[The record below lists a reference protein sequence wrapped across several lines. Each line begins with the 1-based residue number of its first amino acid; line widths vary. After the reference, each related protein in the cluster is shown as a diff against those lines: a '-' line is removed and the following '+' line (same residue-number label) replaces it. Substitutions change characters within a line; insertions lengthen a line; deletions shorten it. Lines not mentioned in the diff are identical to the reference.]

1 MGAGTFKLLFIALM
15 ASGLP
20 VAIAMAGAS
29 LVYVMVSGN
38 IPDYVVIHR
47 MIGGLDS
54 FPLLAVPFFIL
65 AGNLMNSA
73 GITNRIYNF
82 ALALVGWM
90 KGGLGHVNVVG
101 SVIFAGM
108 SGTAI
113 ADAAGLGTIEI
124 KAMRDHGYSME
135 FSVGVTAASA
145 TLGPI
150 IPPSLPFVIYALF
163 ANVSVGALFLAGI
176 LPGGVM
182 AILMMLTV
190 AYYAHKNKWGA
201 DVPFQWKEVLR
212 AFGELAIV
220 LGWPTAI
227 WLLVDPGFGV
237 ELPSRAT
244 VLAGLVLLFLADW
257 KFKFQAVLPIMTPV
271 LLIGGMTTG
280 VFTATEG
287 AIAACVWALFLGLVW
302 YRTMHWKKLIKVSMD
317 TIETTSAVLFIV
329 AAASIFG
336 WMLTATRATEMIAQ
350 WVLAVTSGPLT
361 FLLLAN
367 LLMLFVGCFLEP
379 TAAITILVPI
389 LLPIVR
395 QLGIDPVHFG
405 LVMVLNLMI
414 GLLHPPMGLVL
425 FVLARVSKLSVE
437 RTTMAILP
445 WLVPLL
451 VSLAI
456 VTYIPSISL
465 WLPNYFK

>member
-1 MGAGTFKLLFIALM
+1 MMGTGV
-15 ASGLP
+15 P
-20 VAIAMAGAS
+20 VAIAMAGSS
-29 LVYVMVSGN
+29 LIFVMATGTV
-38 IPDYVVIHR
+38 PDFVVIHR
-47 MIGGLDS
+47 MVNGIDS

-82 ALALVGWM
+82 ALALVGWLR
-90 KGGLGHVNVVG
+90 GGLGHVNVLG

-113 ADAAGLGTIEI
+113 GDAAGLGTIEI
-124 KAMRDHGYSME
+124 KAMKDHGYSAE
-135 FSVGVTAASA
+135 FAVGVTAASA

-150 IPPSLPFVIYALF
+150 IPPSLPFVIYAMF

-176 LPGGVM
+176 LPGAVM
-182 AILMMLTV
+182 ALLMMFTV
-190 AYYAHKNKWGA
+190 AYFAHRNKWGGDIRFEWA
-201 DVPFQWKEVLR
+201 RIIKALVE
-212 AFGELAIV
+212 
-220 LGWPTAI
+220 
-227 WLLVDPGFGV
+227 LLVVALFPV
-237 ELPSRAT
+237 VIW
-244 VLAGLVLLFLADW
+244 VLTTRAGLPHVPTVAATLAVLLLADR
-257 KFKFQAVLPIMTPV
+257 FFRFNAVLPIMTPV
-271 LLIGGMTTG
+271 LLIGGMTAG

-287 AIAACVWALFLGLVW
+287 AIAACVWSLFLGLVW
-302 YRTMHWKKLIKVSMD
+302 FRSLNWKMLIKVSMD
-317 TIETTSAVLFIV
+317 TIETTSIVLLIV

-336 WMLTATRATEMIAQ
+336 WMLTVTRTTEMIAT
-350 WVLAVTSGPLT
+350 WVLAFTTDPWM

-405 LVMVLNLMI
+405 LIMVLNLMI

-425 FVLARVSKLSVE
+425 FVLARVAKLSIE

-445 WLVPLL
+445 WLIPLL
-451 VSLAI
+451 VSLGL
-456 VTYIPSISL
+456 VTYLPSISL
-465 WLPNYFK
+465 WLPRQFL

>member
-1 MGAGTFKLLFIALM
+1 MTAAFKLVFLLFMGAGV
-15 ASGLP
+15 P
-20 VAIAMAGAS
+20 VAIAMAGAA
-29 LVYVMVSGN
+29 LLFVLASGN
-38 IPDYVVIHR
+38 PPPFVVIHR
-47 MIGGLDS
+47 MVGGIDS

-65 AGNLMNSA
+65 AGNLMNVG
-73 GITNRIYNF
+73 GITTRIYNF
-82 ALALVGWM
+82 SLALVGWL
-90 KGGLGHVNVVG
+90 KGGLAHVNIVG

-124 KAMRDHGYSME
+124 KAMKDHGYSTE
-135 FSVGVTAASA
+135 FAVGVTAASA

-150 IPPSLPFVIYALF
+150 IPPSLPFVIYAMF
-163 ANVSVGALFLAGI
+163 ANVSVGKLFLAGI
-176 LPGGVM
+176 LPGAVM
-182 AILMMLTV
+182 ALLMMLTV
-190 AYYAHKNKWGA
+190 AWFAHRNGWGR
-201 DVPFQWKEVLR
+201 DTKPELR
-212 AFGELAIV
+212 RIVKALAELAVVIAFPLV
-220 LGWPTAI
+220 LWGLAGT
-227 WLLVDPGFGV
+227 GV
-237 ELPSRAT
+237 NMQLAT
-244 VLAGLVLLFLADW
+244 VLALAALLVAD
-257 KFKFQAVLPIMTPV
+257 KVFRFDAVLPIMTPV

-280 VFTATEG
+280 LFTATEG

-302 YRTMHWKKLIKVSMD
+302 YRTLSLKTLVKSCMD
-317 TIETTSAVLFIV
+317 TVETSSTVLFIV

-336 WMLTATRATEMIAQ
+336 WMLTATRTTELIAQ
-350 WVLAVTSGPLT
+350 WVLTFATEPWQ

-389 LLPIVR
+389 LLPIV
-395 QLGIDPVHFG
+395 QHLGIDPVHFG

-425 FVLARVSKLSVE
+425 FVLARVAKLSVE

-451 VSLAI
+451 GSLVL
-456 VTYIPSISL
+456 VTFVPAISL
-465 WLPNYFK
+465 WLPRLLS

>member
-1 MGAGTFKLLFIALM
+1 MLKVIFLGLM
-15 ASGLP
+15 SSGIP

-29 LVYVMVSGN
+29 LLYILISGDL
-38 IPDYVVIHR
+38 PGFTVVHR
-47 MIGGLDS
+47 MIGGIDS

-65 AGNLMNSA
+65 AGNLMNNA
-73 GITNRIYNF
+73 GITNRIYNY
-82 ALALVGWM
+82 ALALVGWL
-90 KGGLGHVNVVG
+90 KGGLGHVNVLG

-124 KAMRDHGYSME
+124 KAMKDHGYATE
-135 FSVGVTAASA
+135 FAVGVTAASA

-150 IPPSLPFVIYALF
+150 IPPSLPFVIYAMM

-176 LPGGVM
+176 LPGVLM
-182 AILMMLTV
+182 AVLMMLTV
-190 AYYAHKNKWGA
+190 AYFAHKNGWGGDIKFAWSRFGRAMIETVVVIGWPLIVYYAVQWGA
-201 DVPFQWKEVLR
+201 PAQVTV
-212 AFGELAIV
+212 I
-220 LGWPTAI
+220 TA
-227 WLLVDPGFGV
+227 
-237 ELPSRAT
+237 
-244 VLAGLVLLFLADW
+244 LVLLFAADW
-257 KFKFQAVLPIMTPV
+257 KWKFQAVLPIMTPV

-280 VFTATEG
+280 LFTPTEG
-287 AIAACVWALFLGLVW
+287 AIAACVWAMALGLFW
-302 YRTMHWKKLIKVSMD
+302 YRTLSWRMFIKVCLD
-317 TIETTSAVLFIV
+317 TVETTATVMFIV

-336 WMLTATRATEMIAQ
+336 WMLTATGVTAAIAD
-350 WVLAVTSGPLT
+350 WVLAFTKQPWV

-395 QLGIDPVHFG
+395 TLGIDPVHFG

-414 GLLHPPMGLVL
+414 GLLHPPMGMVL
-425 FVLARVSKLSVE
+425 FVLARVAKLSVE
-437 RTTMAILP
+437 RTTAAILP

-451 VSLAI
+451 VSLLI
-456 VTYIPSISL
+456 LTYIPAISL
-465 WLPNYFK
+465 WLPKFVGV

>member
-1 MGAGTFKLLFIALM
+1 MLKIIFLILM
-15 ASGLP
+15 SGGIP

-29 LVYVMVSGN
+29 LIYL
-38 IPDYVVIHR
+38 IYQDTTPPFVVIHR
-47 MIGGLDS
+47 MVSGIDS

-65 AGNLMNSA
+65 AGNLMNNA
-73 GITNRIYNF
+73 GITNRIYNY
-82 ALALVGWM
+82 ALALVGWL

-124 KAMRDHGYSME
+124 KAMKDHGYSTE
-135 FSVGVTAASA
+135 FAVGVTAASA

-150 IPPSLPFVIYALF
+150 IPPSLPFVIYGMM

-176 LPGGVM
+176 LPGVLM
-182 AILMMLTV
+182 ALLMMVTV
-190 AYYAHKNKWGA
+190 AYFAHINGWGSDVKFEWPRVIKALIETAVVIAWPLSIWYLVTQLGFQPQWTVFAAIGVLFAA
-201 DVPFQWKEVLR
+201 DRF
-212 AFGELAIV
+212 F
-220 LGWPTAI
+220 
-227 WLLVDPGFGV
+227 D
-237 ELPSRAT
+237 
-244 VLAGLVLLFLADW
+244 
-257 KFKFQAVLPIMTPV
+257 FQAVLPIMTPV

-280 VFTATEG
+280 VFTPTEG
-287 AIAACVWALFLGLVW
+287 AIAACVWALILGLYW
-302 YRTMHWKKLIKVSMD
+302 YRTMTIKMFVKVCLE
-317 TIETTSAVLFIV
+317 TVETTATVLFIV

-336 WMLTATRATEMIAQ
+336 WMLTATGVTAAIGE
-350 WVLAVTSGPLT
+350 WVLGFTKEPWM

-389 LLPIVR
+389 LVPIC
-395 QLGIDPVHFG
+395 QKLGIDLVHFG

-414 GLLHPPMGLVL
+414 GLLHPPMGMVL
-425 FVLARVSKLSVE
+425 FVLARVAKLSVE

-451 VSLAI
+451 GSLVVI
-456 VTYIPSISL
+456 TYVPSLVL
-465 WLPNYFK
+465 WLPKLVY

>member
-1 MGAGTFKLLFIALM
+1 MGPGSFKLLFLGLM

-20 VAIAMAGAS
+20 VFIAMAGSS
-29 LVYVMVSGN
+29 LIYVMASGN
-38 IPDYVVIHR
+38 VPDFVVIHR
-47 MIGGLDS
+47 MVGGLDS

-73 GITNRIYNF
+73 GITHRIYAF

-101 SVIFAGM
+101 SMVFAGM

-113 ADAAGLGTIEI
+113 GDAAGLGTVEI
-124 KAMRDHGYSME
+124 KAMRDHGYSAE
-135 FSVGVTAASA
+135 FAVGVTAASA

-176 LPGGVM
+176 LPGLVM
-182 AILMMLTV
+182 ALLMMATV
-190 AYYAHKNKWGA
+190 AFFAHRNKWGG
-201 DVPFQWKEVLR
+201 DIPFERRRVTKALVEMLV
-212 AFGELAIV
+212 V
-220 LGWPTAI
+220 LGWPVAI
-227 WLLVDPGFGV
+227 WALVQMGTQPQ
-237 ELPSRAT
+237 LT
-244 VLAGLVLLFLADW
+244 VMGAIVAIFLADW
-257 KFKFQAVLPIMTPV
+257 KFRFEAVLPIMTPV
-271 LLIGGMTTG
+271 LLIGGMSAG

-287 AIAACVWALFLGLVW
+287 AIAACVWALFLGVVW
-302 YRTMHWKKLIKVSMD
+302 YRTMSVKRLVKVSMD
-317 TIETTSAVLFIV
+317 TIETTAAVLLIV

-336 WMLTATRATEMIAQ
+336 WMLTATRTTEMIAT
-350 WVLAVTSGPLT
+350 WVLSITTDPWT

-389 LLPIVR
+389 LLPIVHK
-395 QLGIDPVHFG
+395 LGIDPVHFG

-425 FVLARVSKLSVE
+425 FVLARVAKLSVE

-451 VSLAI
+451 VSLGI
-456 VTYIPSISL
+456 VTYVPAISL
-465 WLPNYFK
+465 WLPSQFR

>member
-1 MGAGTFKLLFIALM
+1 MLKIIFLLFM
-15 ASGLP
+15 SSGLP

-29 LVYVMVSGN
+29 LVYILISGN
-38 IPDYVVIHR
+38 LPPFVVIHR
-47 MIGGLDS
+47 MVSGIDS

-65 AGNLMNSA
+65 AGNLMNNA
-73 GITNRIYNF
+73 GITTRIYNF
-82 ALALVGWM
+82 ALALVGWL

-124 KAMRDHGYSME
+124 KAMKEHGYPTE
-135 FSVGVTAASA
+135 FAVGVTAASA

-150 IPPSLPFVIYALF
+150 IPPSLPFVIYGMM

-176 LPGGVM
+176 LPGVLM
-182 AILMMLTV
+182 AMLMMLTV
-190 AYYAHKNKWGA
+190 AYYAHKNGWGR
-201 DVPFQWKEVLR
+201 DVKFSSPRFLK
-212 AFGELAIV
+212 AMAELAVVI
-220 LGWPTAI
+220 GWP
-227 WLLVDPGFGV
+227 LLLWAVVAKFNAPAQISVFVALG
-237 ELPSRAT
+237 
-244 VLAGLVLLFLADW
+244 LLFVLDRIFRFEAL
-257 KFKFQAVLPIMTPV
+257 LPIMTPV

-280 VFTATEG
+280 LFTPTEG
-287 AIAACVWALFLGLVW
+287 AIAACVWAMILGFAW
-302 YRTMHWKKLIKVSMD
+302 YKTLTWRMFVKVCLD
-317 TIETTSAVLFIV
+317 TIETTSTVLFIV

-336 WMLTATRATEMIAQ
+336 WMLTATGVTADIAA
-350 WVLAVTSGPLT
+350 WVLGFTKEAWL

-389 LLPIVR
+389 LLPIAA

-414 GLLHPPMGLVL
+414 GLLHPPMGMVL
-425 FVLARVSKLSVE
+425 FVLARVAGLSFE

-451 VSLAI
+451 LSL
-456 VTYIPSISL
+456 VVLTYIPAIGL
-465 WLPNYFK
+465 WLPRLLM

>member
-1 MGAGTFKLLFIALM
+1 MGPGTFKLLFLGLM

-20 VAIAMAGAS
+20 VFIAMAGSS
-29 LVYVMVSGN
+29 LIYVMVSGN
-38 IPDYVVIHR
+38 IPDFVVIHR
-47 MIGGLDS
+47 MVGGLDS

-73 GITNRIYNF
+73 GITHRIYAF

-101 SVIFAGM
+101 SVVFAGM

-113 ADAAGLGTIEI
+113 GDAAGLGTVEI
-124 KAMRDHGYSME
+124 KAMRDHGYSAE
-135 FSVGVTAASA
+135 FAVGVTAASA

-176 LPGGVM
+176 LPGLVM
-182 AILMMLTV
+182 ALLMMVTV
-190 AYYAHKNKWGA
+190 AFFAHKNGWGG
-201 DVPFQWKEVLR
+201 DVPFERKRVTKALV
-212 AFGELAIV
+212 ELAIV
-220 LGWPTAI
+220 LSWPFAI
-227 WLLVDPGFGV
+227 WLLVRSGLHPQ
-237 ELPSRAT
+237 AT
-244 VLAGLVLLFLADW
+244 VMGAIVLLFAADW
-257 KFKFQAVLPIMTPV
+257 KFKFDAVLPIMTPV
-271 LLIGGMTTG
+271 LLIGGMSTG

-287 AIAACVWALFLGLVW
+287 AIAACVWSLFLGIAW
-302 YRTMHWKKLIKVSMD
+302 YRTMSVKRLVKVSMD
-317 TIETTSAVLFIV
+317 TIETTAAVLLIV

-336 WMLTATRATEMIAQ
+336 WMLTATRTTEMIAT
-350 WVLAVTSGPLT
+350 WVLSITTDPWS

-389 LLPIVR
+389 LLPIVHK
-395 QLGIDPVHFG
+395 LGIDPVHFG

-425 FVLARVSKLSVE
+425 FVLARVAKLSVE

-451 VSLAI
+451 VSLGI
-456 VTYIPSISL
+456 VTYIPAISL
-465 WLPNYFK
+465 WLPSQFR